1 MPIYPHKKI
10 SELPVYNGQDFGTA
24 YFPANFGN
32 PVETFV
38 IPFSTLTKNILN
50 ESIIEGNLSVQG
62 TLSTLGPFSVGTDL
76 DQTKIS
82 TFVGVTSG
90 SETIPLSLAG
100 SVVSFV
106 LSPNSACTYKI
117 LVSSYEI
124 NDDSVNSFEFSGA
137 IKRDSSDTT
146 SIVGYPTKIVHVKE
160 DSDVDVNVAA
170 NNTSKSLDINV
181 LGSLNKTYKWT
192 ASTFVTF
199 TGA

>member
-1 MPIYPHKKI
+1 MPTYRSKKI
-10 SELPVYNGQDFGTA
+10 SELPVYSGQDFGTA

-62 TLSTLGPFSVGTDL
+62 TLSALGPFSVGTDL
-76 DQTKIS
+76 NQTEIS

-90 SETIPLSLAG
+90 VETVPLSLAG

-106 LSPNSACTYKI
+106 LSPNSAYTYKI

-124 NDDSVNSFEFSGA
+124 NNNSVNSFEFSGA
-137 IKRDSSDTT
+137 VKRDASDTT
-146 SIVGYPTKIVHVKE
+146 TIVGYPTKIVNVKE
-160 DSDVDVNVAA
+160 DADVDVNVVA
-170 NNTSKSLDINV
+170 NNTFKSLDLNV
-181 LGSLNKTYKWT
+181 LGSLNKVYKWT
-192 ASTFVTF
+192 ASAFVAVTK
-199 TGA
+199 G